1 MEQGM
6 VTGGRPESSWFD
18 DASRVLSNSR
28 RYGWGGISL
37 LWHPTAF
44 GPSQLP
50 CEIERIYWELIE
62 HRQQWN
68 DTWVSAVDFV
78 KIVSE
83 RYINAGLLSPEY
95 APEILP
101 RAMHAHG

>member
-1 MEQGM
+1 
-6 VTGGRPESSWFD
+6 
-18 DASRVLSNSR
+18 
-28 RYGWGGISL
+28 
-37 LWHPTAF
+37 
-44 GPSQLP
+44 
-50 CEIERIYWELIE
+50 
-62 HRQQWN
+62 
-68 DTWVSAVDFV
+68 V